1 MTEVL
6 GSGIT
11 LELWVERRRVNA
23 SESSADSSNYEMGDL
38 HENSHRKFTQNLN
51 SHSQY
56 HDCHIT
62 SLIY

>member
-38 HENSHRKFTQNLN
+38 YEMLIN